1 MPNATMSES
10 PSRRWSPPGLGHFKL
25 NCDASFTIDGSKAS
39 LVVILRN
46 REGQL
51 VDGRTSIV
59 HVSSTLQG
67 EARAVRMAY
76 AFSQTLNLSQ
86 VSVEGDNKTVIELSV
101 SELVPPW
108 DCMAIIHDIRSAKSR
123 SNISFS
129 WSPRSSNRVAHWV
142 ASCNLTGMLPLDWVA
157 HPPPALRAILSLD
170 SL

>member
-1 MPNATMSES
+1 MSEP
-10 PSRRWSPPGLGHFKL
+10 PSRRWSPLGLGQFKL
-25 NCDASFTIDGSKAS
+25 NCDASFTKDGSKAS
-39 LVVILRN
+39 LAVILRN

-51 VDGRTSIV
+51 VDGRTFIV

-67 EARAVRMAY
+67 EARAVRMAC
-76 AFSQTLNLSQ
+76 AFSQTLNLRQ

-108 DCMAIIHDIRSAKSR
+108 DCMAIIHDIRSAKSW

-129 WSPRSSNRVAHWV
+129 WSPRSSSRVAYWV
-142 ASCNLTGMLPLDWVA
+142 ASRNLTGMLPLHWVA
-157 HPPPALRAILSLD
+157 HPPLALRAILFLD